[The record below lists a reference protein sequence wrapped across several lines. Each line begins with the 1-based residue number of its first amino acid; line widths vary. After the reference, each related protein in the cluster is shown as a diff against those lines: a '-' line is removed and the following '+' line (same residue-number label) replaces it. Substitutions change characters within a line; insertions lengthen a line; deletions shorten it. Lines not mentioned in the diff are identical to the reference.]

1 MGTQSE
7 ILFHEIFDVQ
17 KIVDEKRFT
26 FYYWN
31 LGGPVKKTTLYIPLH
46 VILSFLTYLLL
57 IYLNIINYLRVAFSL
72 KSLMLFFYLDILVG
86 LFPIFMDHLAF
97 NVYNVVYKA
106 AKRGKDRNCPASA
119 FNPSPSSL
127 ENGMEDKII

>member
-1 MGTQSE
+1 
-7 ILFHEIFDVQ
+7 
-17 KIVDEKRFT
+17 
-26 FYYWN
+26 
-31 LGGPVKKTTLYIPLH
+31 
-46 VILSFLTYLLL
+46 
-57 IYLNIINYLRVAFSL
+57 
-72 KSLMLFFYLDILVG
+72 MLFFYLDILVG

-119 FNPSPSSL
+119 FNPSPFPPLL